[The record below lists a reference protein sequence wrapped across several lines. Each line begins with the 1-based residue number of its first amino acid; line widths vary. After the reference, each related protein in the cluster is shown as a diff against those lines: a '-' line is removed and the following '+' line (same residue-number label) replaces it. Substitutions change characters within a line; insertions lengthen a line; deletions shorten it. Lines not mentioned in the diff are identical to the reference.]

1 MQVPDQTPASSP
13 CKVTCRQE
21 RAAPTEPHVLQ
32 EHPEL
37 QWAPRSH
44 LPTPSC
50 LSGASSLLDASLP
63 PTGPSSSSP
72 ALRAPLL
79 PDPAHL
85 PCIQAP
91 RLQPHPPATLAP
103 PALLPWTTAPSPECS
118 GVLSAPKVGH
128 VQGPAAGERRSRTEE
143 LIFLEEAPLPVA
155 SGRPGRAFSSV
166 GKEMPGWRLFSLSQ
180 NNAVCIAAER
190 IYMSSPTDRPH
201 SARGSH
207 APRPSGGSK
216 PTDKRDPPWTQ
227 APRAPPCPP
236 PGAPGPSPGL
246 RPSWAL
252 GECAQPA
259 GAMRA
264 QRPRS
269 ERRACGRVGPG
280 PLVLSCSLWLQGW
293 RRLATATVLAIP
305 DPVSNFSFELSLL
318 VFNCLKRQNITDLG
332 SIPSHSSPSYPREN
346 HSGLR

>member
-1 MQVPDQTPASSP
+1 M
-13 CKVTCRQE
+13 
-21 RAAPTEPHVLQ
+21 
-32 EHPEL
+32 
-37 QWAPRSH
+37 
-44 LPTPSC
+44 
-50 LSGASSLLDASLP
+50 G
-63 PTGPSSSSP
+63 P
-72 ALRAPLL
+72 ALPSADSILPVWSQLPSGRVPAAHRPLLRLPGSEGPLL

-118 GVLSAPKVGH
+118 GVLSAPRVGH

-143 LIFLEEAPLPVA
+143 LILEEAPLPVA

-166 GKEMPGWRLFSLSQ
+166 GKEMPGRRLFSLSQ
-180 NNAVCIAAER
+180 NNAVCVAAER

-236 PGAPGPSPGL
+236 PGAPGLSPGL

-332 SIPSHSSPSYPREN
+332 SIPSHTSPSYPREN
-346 HSGLR
+346 HSGLRQRRLLSSV